1 MAWSSM
7 TPRDRGALGRIV
19 ECLDAIDAYTT
30 RVGPGWPDDG
40 MAVDAIAKRIEE
52 IGEVAK
58 RIDVA
63 TLAHMAEIDWRALKG
78 VREVLV
84 HDYDEV
90 DIEILVGVVHD
101 NLPEV
106 RTAVSRALSGEQ
118 NDGEI

>member
-1 MAWSSM
+1 MMAWSSM

-63 TLAHMAEIDWRALKG
+63 TLAHMAEIDWRALRG
-78 VREVLV
+78 FVRSSSMTTTRSISKSSLESFMTTCPR
-84 HDYDEV
+84 Y
-90 DIEILVGVVHD
+90 G
-101 NLPEV
+101 
-106 RTAVSRALSGEQ
+106 RQ
-118 NDGEI
+118 